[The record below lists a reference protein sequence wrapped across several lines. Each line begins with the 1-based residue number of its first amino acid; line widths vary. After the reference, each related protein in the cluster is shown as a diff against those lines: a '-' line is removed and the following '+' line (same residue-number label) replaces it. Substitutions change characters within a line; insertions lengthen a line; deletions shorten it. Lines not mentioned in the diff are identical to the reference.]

1 LSEKFNILLCEFNDS
16 KIFNDYCKKYGHSDH
31 QELKSEVL
39 TILLELPQHKKD
51 TIAENNYLTP
61 YALQILKFQVS
72 HSNWTAFRKKFGN
85 REKLI
90 MFDDINIHSSLGDR
104 GGNDNEI
111 TDRFIAWKKL
121 FDVPMYDLHDIEE
134 VEIEVEKVVAKI
146 EEDML
151 DQNNKYFYHSR
162 LLNELIITGVN
173 TKQLSRDIGIPYTSV
188 RHAIKEYR
196 LHLKEWLK

>member
-1 LSEKFNILLCEFNDS
+1 LSEKFNILLIEFNDS
-16 KIFNDYCKKYGHSDH
+16 KIFNDYCRKYGHNNH

-39 TILLELPQHKKD
+39 SILLELPDHKKE

-72 HSNWTAFRKKFGN
+72 HCNWTAFRKKFGN
-85 REKLI
+85 RENLVLVEN
-90 MFDDINIHSSLGDR
+90 FDDDKGKIYIENHYQNKQSLP
-104 GGNDNEI
+104 I
-111 TDRFIAWKKL
+111 
-121 FDVPMYDLHDIEE
+121 FDVKDYDAHDLDEE
-134 VEIEVEKVVAKI
+134 FIDTEKVVKKI
-146 EEDML
+146 EQDML

>member
-1 LSEKFNILLCEFNDS
+1 MSEKFNILLIEFNDS
-16 KIFNDYCKKYGHSDH
+16 KIFNDYCKKYGHNNH

-39 TILLELPQHKKD
+39 SILLELPDHKKE

-72 HSNWTAFRKKFGN
+72 HCNWTAFRKKFGN
-85 REKLI
+85 RENLVLVEN
-90 MFDDINIHSSLGDR
+90 FDDDKGKIYIENHYQNKQSLP
-104 GGNDNEI
+104 I
-111 TDRFIAWKKL
+111 
-121 FDVPMYDLHDIEE
+121 FDVKDYDAHDIDEE
-134 VEIEVEKVVAKI
+134 FIDTEKVVKKI
-146 EEDML
+146 EQDML

-196 LHLKEWLK
+196 QHLKEWLK

>member
-1 LSEKFNILLCEFNDS
+1 MLCEFNDS
-16 KIFNDYCKKYGHSDH
+16 KIFNDYCKKYGHNNH

-39 TILLELPQHKKD
+39 SILLELPDHKKE
-51 TIAENNYLTP
+51 TISENNYLIP

-72 HSNWTAFRKKFGN
+72 HCNWTAFRKKFGN
-85 REKLI
+85 RENLVLVEN
-90 MFDDINIHSSLGDR
+90 FDGDN
-104 GGNDNEI
+104 GKIYIENHYQN
-111 TDRFIAWKKL
+111 KQSVPL
-121 FDVPMYDLHDIEE
+121 FDIKDYDAHDIDEE
-134 VEIEVEKVVAKI
+134 FIDTEKVVKKI
-146 EEDML
+146 EADML

-196 LHLKEWLK
+196 QHLREWLK

>member
-1 LSEKFNILLCEFNDS
+1 MSDKFNIMLCEFNDS
-16 KIFNDYCKKYGHSDH
+16 KIFNDYCKKYGHNNH

-39 TILLELPQHKKD
+39 AILLELPDHKKE
-51 TIAENNYLTP
+51 TISENNYLIP

-72 HSNWTAFRKKFGN
+72 HCNWTAFRKKFGN
-85 REKLI
+85 RENLVLVEN
-90 MFDDINIHSSLGDR
+90 FDGDN
-104 GGNDNEI
+104 GKIYIENHYQN
-111 TDRFIAWKKL
+111 KQSVPL
-121 FDVPMYDLHDIEE
+121 FDIKDYDAHDIDEE
-134 VEIEVEKVVAKI
+134 FIDTEKVVKKI

>member
-1 LSEKFNILLCEFNDS
+1 MSEKFNILLVEFNDS
-16 KIFNDYCKKYGHSDH
+16 KIFNDYCRKYGHGDH

-39 TILLELPQHKKD
+39 SILLELPQHKKD

-72 HSNWTAFRKKFGN
+72 HCNWTAFRKKFGN
-85 REKLI
+85 RENLVLVET
-90 MFDDINIHSSLGDR
+90 F
-104 GGNDNEI
+104 E
-111 TDRFIAWKKL
+111 
-121 FDVPMYDLHDIEE
+121 DIED
-134 VEIEVEKVVAKI
+134 VEYFEDEIQVEKIVAKI

-196 LHLKEWLK
+196 QHLKEWLK

>member
-1 LSEKFNILLCEFNDS
+1 MSEKFNILLVEFNNS
-16 KIFNDYCKKYGHSDH
+16 KIFNDYCRRYGHNDH

-39 TILLELPQHKKD
+39 SILLELPQHKKD

-72 HSNWTAFRKKFGN
+72 HCNWTAFRKKFGN
-85 REKLI
+85 RENLVLVEN
-90 MFDDINIHSSLGDR
+90 F
-104 GGNDNEI
+104 E
-111 TDRFIAWKKL
+111 
-121 FDVPMYDLHDIEE
+121 DIEDIE
-134 VEIEVEKVVAKI
+134 YFEDEIQIEKIVAKI

>member
-1 LSEKFNILLCEFNDS
+1 MSEKFNILLVEFNDS
-16 KIFNDYCKKYGHSDH
+16 KIFNDYCKKYGHNNH

-39 TILLELPQHKKD
+39 SILLELPDHKKE

-72 HSNWTAFRKKFGN
+72 HCNWTAFRKKFGN
-85 REKLI
+85 RENLVLVEN
-90 MFDDINIHSSLGDR
+90 FDDDKGKIYIENHYQNKQTLPI
-104 GGNDNEI
+104 
-111 TDRFIAWKKL
+111 
-121 FDVPMYDLHDIEE
+121 FDVKDYDAHDIDEE
-134 VEIEVEKVVAKI
+134 FIDTEKVVKKI
-146 EEDML
+146 ESDML

-196 LHLKEWLK
+196 QHLKEWLK

>member
-1 LSEKFNILLCEFNDS
+1 MSERFNILLVEFNDS
-16 KIFNDYCKKYGHSDH
+16 KIFNDYCRKYGHGDH

-39 TILLELPQHKKD
+39 SILLELPQHKKD

-72 HSNWTAFRKKFGN
+72 HCNWTAFRKKFGN
-85 REKLI
+85 RENLVLVET
-90 MFDDINIHSSLGDR
+90 F
-104 GGNDNEI
+104 E
-111 TDRFIAWKKL
+111 
-121 FDVPMYDLHDIEE
+121 DIED
-134 VEIEVEKVVAKI
+134 VEYFEDEIQVEKIVAKI

-196 LHLKEWLK
+196 QHLKEWLK

>member
-1 LSEKFNILLCEFNDS
+1 MSEKFNILLVEFNDS
-16 KIFNDYCKKYGHSDH
+16 KIFNDYCKRYGHKDH

-39 TILLELPQHKKD
+39 SILLELPEHKKE

-72 HSNWTAFRKKFGN
+72 HCNWTAFRKKFGN
-85 REKLI
+85 RENLVLVET
-90 MFDDINIHSSLGDR
+90 FDDIEDVEYFE
-104 GGNDNEI
+104 DEI
-111 TDRFIAWKKL
+111 Q
-121 FDVPMYDLHDIEE
+121 
-134 VEIEVEKVVAKI
+134 VEKIVAKI

-196 LHLKEWLK
+196 QHLKEWLSK

>member
-1 LSEKFNILLCEFNDS
+1 LSDKFNILLCEFNDS
-16 KIFNDYCKKYGHSDH
+16 KIFNDYCRKYGHNNH

-39 TILLELPQHKKD
+39 SILLELPDHKKE

-72 HSNWTAFRKKFGN
+72 HCNWTAFRKKFGN
-85 REKLI
+85 RENLVLVEN
-90 MFDDINIHSSLGDR
+90 FDDDKGKIYIENHYQNKQSLP
-104 GGNDNEI
+104 I
-111 TDRFIAWKKL
+111 
-121 FDVPMYDLHDIEE
+121 FDVKDYDAHDIDEE
-134 VEIEVEKVVAKI
+134 FIDTEKVVKKI
-146 EEDML
+146 ESDML

>member
-1 LSEKFNILLCEFNDS
+1 LSEKFNILLIEFNDS
-16 KIFNDYCKKYGHSDH
+16 KIFNDYCKKYGHNNH

-39 TILLELPQHKKD
+39 SILLELPDHKKE

-72 HSNWTAFRKKFGN
+72 HCNWTAFRKKFGN
-85 REKLI
+85 RENLVLVEN
-90 MFDDINIHSSLGDR
+90 FDDDKGKIYIENHYQNKQSLP
-104 GGNDNEI
+104 I
-111 TDRFIAWKKL
+111 
-121 FDVPMYDLHDIEE
+121 FDVKDYDAHDLDEE
-134 VEIEVEKVVAKI
+134 FIDTEKVVKKI
-146 EEDML
+146 EQDML

-196 LHLKEWLK
+196 QHLKEWLK

>member
-1 LSEKFNILLCEFNDS
+1 MLIEFNNS
-16 KIFNDYCKKYGHSDH
+16 KIFNDYCKKYGHNNH

-39 TILLELPQHKKD
+39 SILLELPDHKKE
-51 TIAENNYLTP
+51 TISENNYLIP

-72 HSNWTAFRKKFGN
+72 HCNWTAFRKKFGN
-85 REKLI
+85 RENLVLVEN
-90 MFDDINIHSSLGDR
+90 FDGDK
-104 GGNDNEI
+104 GKIYIENHYQN
-111 TDRFIAWKKL
+111 KQSVPL
-121 FDVPMYDLHDIEE
+121 FDIKDYDAHDIDEE
-134 VEIEVEKVVAKI
+134 FIDTEKVVKKI
-146 EEDML
+146 EADML

-196 LHLKEWLK
+196 QHLKEWLK

>member
-1 LSEKFNILLCEFNDS
+1 LSEKFNILLVEFNNS
-16 KIFNDYCKKYGHSDH
+16 KIFNDYCRRYGHNDH

-39 TILLELPQHKKD
+39 SILLELPQHKKD

-72 HSNWTAFRKKFGN
+72 HCNWTAFRKKFGN
-85 REKLI
+85 RENLVLVEN
-90 MFDDINIHSSLGDR
+90 F
-104 GGNDNEI
+104 E
-111 TDRFIAWKKL
+111 
-121 FDVPMYDLHDIEE
+121 DIEDIE
-134 VEIEVEKVVAKI
+134 YFEDEIQIEKIVAKI

>member
-1 LSEKFNILLCEFNDS
+1 MSDKFNIMLIEFNDS
-16 KIFNDYCKKYGHSDH
+16 KIFNDYCKKYGHNNH

-39 TILLELPQHKKD
+39 SILLELPDHKKE
-51 TIAENNYLTP
+51 TISENNYLIP

-72 HSNWTAFRKKFGN
+72 HCNWTAFRKKFGN
-85 REKLI
+85 RENLVLVEN
-90 MFDDINIHSSLGDR
+90 FDGDN
-104 GGNDNEI
+104 GKIYIENHYQN
-111 TDRFIAWKKL
+111 KQSVPL
-121 FDVPMYDLHDIEE
+121 FDIKDYDAHDIDEE
-134 VEIEVEKVVAKI
+134 FIDTEKVVKKI

>member
-1 LSEKFNILLCEFNDS
+1 MSDKFNILLCEFNDS
-16 KIFNDYCKKYGHSDH
+16 KIFNDYCKKYGHNNH

-39 TILLELPQHKKD
+39 SILLELPDHKKE

-72 HSNWTAFRKKFGN
+72 HCNWTAFRKKFGN
-85 REKLI
+85 RENLVLVEN
-90 MFDDINIHSSLGDR
+90 FDDDKGKIYIENHYQNKQSLP
-104 GGNDNEI
+104 I
-111 TDRFIAWKKL
+111 
-121 FDVPMYDLHDIEE
+121 FDVKDYDAHDIDEE
-134 VEIEVEKVVAKI
+134 FIDTEKVVKKI
-146 EEDML
+146 ESDML

>member
-16 KIFNDYCKKYGHSDH
+16 KIFNDYCRKYGHNNH

-39 TILLELPQHKKD
+39 SILLELPDHKKE

-72 HSNWTAFRKKFGN
+72 HCNWTAFRKKFGN
-85 REKLI
+85 RENLVLVEN
-90 MFDDINIHSSLGDR
+90 FDDDKGKIYIENHYQNKQTLPI
-104 GGNDNEI
+104 
-111 TDRFIAWKKL
+111 
-121 FDVPMYDLHDIEE
+121 FDVKDYDAHDLDEE
-134 VEIEVEKVVAKI
+134 FIDTEKVVKKI
-146 EEDML
+146 ESDML

-196 LHLKEWLK
+196 QHLREWLK

>member
-1 LSEKFNILLCEFNDS
+1 LSEKFNILLVEFNDS
-16 KIFNDYCKKYGHSDH
+16 KIFNDYCRKYGHGDH

-39 TILLELPQHKKD
+39 SILLELPQHKKD

-72 HSNWTAFRKKFGN
+72 HCNWTAFRKKFGN
-85 REKLI
+85 RENLVLVET
-90 MFDDINIHSSLGDR
+90 F
-104 GGNDNEI
+104 E
-111 TDRFIAWKKL
+111 
-121 FDVPMYDLHDIEE
+121 DIED
-134 VEIEVEKVVAKI
+134 VEYFEDEIQVEKIVAKI

-151 DQNNKYFYHSR
+151 NQDNKYFYHSR

>member
-1 LSEKFNILLCEFNDS
+1 MSDKFNIMLCEFNDS
-16 KIFNDYCKKYGHSDH
+16 KIFNDYCRKYGHNNH

-39 TILLELPQHKKD
+39 AILLELPDHKKE
-51 TIAENNYLTP
+51 TISENNYLIP

-72 HSNWTAFRKKFGN
+72 HCNWTAFRKKFGN
-85 REKLI
+85 RENLV
-90 MFDDINIHSSLGDR
+90 MFDDININDKR
-104 GGNDNEI
+104 GEIKEDI
-111 TDRFIAWKKL
+111 TDKFIILNKSL
-121 FDVPMYDLHDIEE
+121 EIPIYDYHTLEE
-134 VEIEVEKVVAKI
+134 EFIDTEKVVKKI

-196 LHLKEWLK
+196 QHLKEWLK

>member
-1 LSEKFNILLCEFNDS
+1 LSEKFNILLIEFNDS
-16 KIFNDYCKKYGHSDH
+16 KIFNDYCKKYGHNNH

-39 TILLELPQHKKD
+39 SILLELPDHKKE

-72 HSNWTAFRKKFGN
+72 HCNWTAFRKKFGN
-85 REKLI
+85 RENLVLVEN
-90 MFDDINIHSSLGDR
+90 FDDDKGKIYIENHYQNKQSLP
-104 GGNDNEI
+104 I
-111 TDRFIAWKKL
+111 
-121 FDVPMYDLHDIEE
+121 FDVKDYDAHDIDEE
-134 VEIEVEKVVAKI
+134 FIDTEKVVKKI
-146 EEDML
+146 EQDML

>member
-1 LSEKFNILLCEFNDS
+1 MSDKFNILLVEFNDS
-16 KIFNDYCKKYGHSDH
+16 KIFNDYCKKYGHNNH

-39 TILLELPQHKKD
+39 SILLELPDHKKD

-72 HSNWTAFRKKFGN
+72 HCNWTAFRKKFGN
-85 REKLI
+85 RENLVLVEN
-90 MFDDINIHSSLGDR
+90 FDDDKGKIYIENHYQNKQSLP
-104 GGNDNEI
+104 I
-111 TDRFIAWKKL
+111 
-121 FDVPMYDLHDIEE
+121 FDVKDYDAHDIDEE
-134 VEIEVEKVVAKI
+134 FIDTEKVVKKI
-146 EEDML
+146 EQDML

-196 LHLKEWLK
+196 QHLREWLK

>member
-1 LSEKFNILLCEFNDS
+1 MSEKFNILLVEFNDS
-16 KIFNDYCKKYGHSDH
+16 KIFNDYCRKYGHNNH

-39 TILLELPQHKKD
+39 SILLELPDHKKE

-72 HSNWTAFRKKFGN
+72 HCNWTAFRKKFGN
-85 REKLI
+85 RENLVLVEN
-90 MFDDINIHSSLGDR
+90 FDDDKGKIYIENHYQNKQSLPIFDIK
-104 GGNDNEI
+104 DYDAHDLDEE
-111 TDRFIAWKKL
+111 FI
-121 FDVPMYDLHDIEE
+121 DT
-134 VEIEVEKVVAKI
+134 EKVVKKI
-146 EEDML
+146 ESDML

-196 LHLKEWLK
+196 QHLKEWLK

>member
-1 LSEKFNILLCEFNDS
+1 LLVEFNDS
-16 KIFNDYCKKYGHSDH
+16 KIFNDYCRKYGHGDH

-39 TILLELPQHKKD
+39 SILLELPQHKKD

-72 HSNWTAFRKKFGN
+72 HCNWTAFRKKFGN
-85 REKLI
+85 RENLVLVET
-90 MFDDINIHSSLGDR
+90 F
-104 GGNDNEI
+104 E
-111 TDRFIAWKKL
+111 
-121 FDVPMYDLHDIEE
+121 DIED
-134 VEIEVEKVVAKI
+134 VEYFEDEIQVEKIVAKI

>member
-1 LSEKFNILLCEFNDS
+1 LSEKFNIQLCEFNDS

-72 HSNWTAFRKKFGN
+72 HCNWTAFRKKFGN
-85 REKLI
+85 REKLV
-90 MFDDINIHSSLGDR
+90 MFDDINLHTQNIR
-104 GGNDNEI
+104 NNDI
-111 TDRFIAWKKL
+111 TDKFVIIDKL
-121 FDVPMYDLHDIEE
+121 FDIPIYDLHDIDEE
-134 VEIEVEKVVAKI
+134 FIDTEKVVKKI
-146 EEDML
+146 ESDML

-196 LHLKEWLK
+196 QHLKEWLK

>member
-16 KIFNDYCKKYGHSDH
+16 KIFNDYCRKYGHNNH

-39 TILLELPQHKKD
+39 SILLELPDHKKE

-72 HSNWTAFRKKFGN
+72 HCNWTAFRKKFGN
-85 REKLI
+85 RENLVLVEN
-90 MFDDINIHSSLGDR
+90 FDDDKGKIYIENHYQNKQSLP
-104 GGNDNEI
+104 I
-111 TDRFIAWKKL
+111 
-121 FDVPMYDLHDIEE
+121 FDVKDYDAHDIDEE
-134 VEIEVEKVVAKI
+134 FIDTEKVVKKI
-146 EEDML
+146 ESDML

-196 LHLKEWLK
+196 QHLREWLK

>member
-1 LSEKFNILLCEFNDS
+1 MSDKFNIMLCEFNDS
-16 KIFNDYCKKYGHSDH
+16 KIFNDYCKKYGHNNH

-39 TILLELPQHKKD
+39 SILLELPDHKKE
-51 TIAENNYLTP
+51 TISENNYLIP

-72 HSNWTAFRKKFGN
+72 HCNWTAFRKKFGN
-85 REKLI
+85 RENLVLVEN
-90 MFDDINIHSSLGDR
+90 FDGDK
-104 GGNDNEI
+104 GKIYIENHYQN
-111 TDRFIAWKKL
+111 KQSVPL
-121 FDVPMYDLHDIEE
+121 FDIKDYDAHDIDEE
-134 VEIEVEKVVAKI
+134 FIDTEKVVKKI
-146 EEDML
+146 QEDML

-196 LHLKEWLK
+196 QHLKEWLK

>member
-1 LSEKFNILLCEFNDS
+1 MSEKFNILLIEFNDS
-16 KIFNDYCKKYGHSDH
+16 KIFNDYCKKYGHNNH

-39 TILLELPQHKKD
+39 SILLELPDHKKE

-72 HSNWTAFRKKFGN
+72 HCNWTAFRKKFGN
-85 REKLI
+85 RENLVLVEN
-90 MFDDINIHSSLGDR
+90 FDDDKGKIYIENHYQNKQSLP
-104 GGNDNEI
+104 I
-111 TDRFIAWKKL
+111 
-121 FDVPMYDLHDIEE
+121 FDVKDYDAHDLDEE
-134 VEIEVEKVVAKI
+134 FIDTEKVVKKI
-146 EEDML
+146 ESDML

>member
-1 LSEKFNILLCEFNDS
+1 MSDKFNIMLCEFNDS
-16 KIFNDYCKKYGHSDH
+16 KIFNDYCRKYGQNNH

-39 TILLELPQHKKD
+39 SILLELPDHKKE
-51 TIAENNYLTP
+51 TISENNYLIP

-72 HSNWTAFRKKFGN
+72 HCNWTAFRKKFGN
-85 REKLI
+85 RENLVLVEN
-90 MFDDINIHSSLGDR
+90 FDGDN
-104 GGNDNEI
+104 GKIYIENHYQN
-111 TDRFIAWKKL
+111 KQSVPL
-121 FDVPMYDLHDIEE
+121 FDIKDYDAHDIDEE
-134 VEIEVEKVVAKI
+134 FIDTEKVVKKI

>member
-1 LSEKFNILLCEFNDS
+1 LSEKFNILLVEFNDS
-16 KIFNDYCKKYGHSDH
+16 KIFNDYCRKYGHNDH

-39 TILLELPQHKKD
+39 SILLELPQHKKD

-72 HSNWTAFRKKFGN
+72 HCNWTAFRKKFGN
-85 REKLI
+85 RENLVLVET
-90 MFDDINIHSSLGDR
+90 F
-104 GGNDNEI
+104 E
-111 TDRFIAWKKL
+111 
-121 FDVPMYDLHDIEE
+121 DIED
-134 VEIEVEKVVAKI
+134 VEYFEDEIQVEKIVSKI

-196 LHLKEWLK
+196 QHLKEWLK

>member
-1 LSEKFNILLCEFNDS
+1 MSEKFNILLVEFNDS
-16 KIFNDYCKKYGHSDH
+16 KIFNDYCRRYGHNDH

-39 TILLELPQHKKD
+39 SILLELPQHKKD

-72 HSNWTAFRKKFGN
+72 HCNWTAFRKKFGN
-85 REKLI
+85 RENLVLVETFEDI
-90 MFDDINIHSSLGDR
+90 EDIEYFEDDIQ
-104 GGNDNEI
+104 
-111 TDRFIAWKKL
+111 
-121 FDVPMYDLHDIEE
+121 
-134 VEIEVEKVVAKI
+134 VEKIVAKI

-151 DQNNKYFYHSR
+151 NQNNKYFYHSR

>member
-1 LSEKFNILLCEFNDS
+1 LSEKFNILLVEFNDS
-16 KIFNDYCKKYGHSDH
+16 KIFNDYCRKYGHNNH

-39 TILLELPQHKKD
+39 SILLELPDHKKE

-72 HSNWTAFRKKFGN
+72 HCNWTAFRKKFGN
-85 REKLI
+85 RENLVLVEN
-90 MFDDINIHSSLGDR
+90 FDDDKGKIYIENHYQNKQSLPIFDIK
-104 GGNDNEI
+104 DYDAHDLDEE
-111 TDRFIAWKKL
+111 FI
-121 FDVPMYDLHDIEE
+121 DT
-134 VEIEVEKVVAKI
+134 EKVVKKI
-146 EEDML
+146 ESDML

-196 LHLKEWLK
+196 QHLKEWLK

>member
-1 LSEKFNILLCEFNDS
+1 MSEKFNILLVEFNDS
-16 KIFNDYCKKYGHSDH
+16 KIFNDYCRRYGHGDH

-39 TILLELPQHKKD
+39 SILLELPQHKKD

-72 HSNWTAFRKKFGN
+72 HCNWTAFRKKFGN
-85 REKLI
+85 RENLVLVET
-90 MFDDINIHSSLGDR
+90 F
-104 GGNDNEI
+104 E
-111 TDRFIAWKKL
+111 
-121 FDVPMYDLHDIEE
+121 DIEDIE
-134 VEIEVEKVVAKI
+134 YFEDEIQVEKIVAKI

-196 LHLKEWLK
+196 QFLKEWLSK

>member
-16 KIFNDYCKKYGHSDH
+16 KIFNDYCRKYGHNNH

-39 TILLELPQHKKD
+39 SILLELPDHKKE

-72 HSNWTAFRKKFGN
+72 HCNWTAFRKKFGN
-85 REKLI
+85 RENLVLVEN
-90 MFDDINIHSSLGDR
+90 FDDDKGKIYIENHYQNKQSLP
-104 GGNDNEI
+104 I
-111 TDRFIAWKKL
+111 
-121 FDVPMYDLHDIEE
+121 FDVKDYDAHDIDEE
-134 VEIEVEKVVAKI
+134 FIDTEKVVKKI
-146 EEDML
+146 ESDML

-196 LHLKEWLK
+196 QHLIEWLK

>member
-1 LSEKFNILLCEFNDS
+1 LSEKFNILLVEFNDS
-16 KIFNDYCKKYGHSDH
+16 KIFNDYCRKYGHGDH

-39 TILLELPQHKKD
+39 SILLELPQHKKD

-72 HSNWTAFRKKFGN
+72 HCNWTAFRKKFGN
-85 REKLI
+85 RENLVLVDT
-90 MFDDINIHSSLGDR
+90 FEDVEDVEYFED
-104 GGNDNEI
+104 EI
-111 TDRFIAWKKL
+111 Q
-121 FDVPMYDLHDIEE
+121 
-134 VEIEVEKVVAKI
+134 VEKIVAKI

>member
-1 LSEKFNILLCEFNDS
+1 MSDKFNILLIEFNDS
-16 KIFNDYCKKYGHSDH
+16 KIFNDYCKKYGHNNH

-39 TILLELPQHKKD
+39 SILLELPDHKKE

-72 HSNWTAFRKKFGN
+72 HCNWTAFRKKFGN
-85 REKLI
+85 RENLVLVEN
-90 MFDDINIHSSLGDR
+90 FDDDKGKIYIENHYQNKQSTPVYDIKD
-104 GGNDNEI
+104 
-111 TDRFIAWKKL
+111 
-121 FDVPMYDLHDIEE
+121 YDLHDLDEE
-134 VEIEVEKVVAKI
+134 FIDTEKVVKKI
-146 EEDML
+146 EQDML

>member
-1 LSEKFNILLCEFNDS
+1 MSEKFNILLCEFNDS
-16 KIFNDYCKKYGHSDH
+16 KIFNDYCRKYGHNNH

-39 TILLELPQHKKD
+39 SILLELPDHKKE

-72 HSNWTAFRKKFGN
+72 HCNWTAFRKKFGN
-85 REKLI
+85 RENLVLVEN
-90 MFDDINIHSSLGDR
+90 FDDDKGKIYIENHYQNKQSLP
-104 GGNDNEI
+104 I
-111 TDRFIAWKKL
+111 
-121 FDVPMYDLHDIEE
+121 FDVKDYDAHDIDEE
-134 VEIEVEKVVAKI
+134 FIDTEKVVKKI
-146 EEDML
+146 ESDML

>member
-1 LSEKFNILLCEFNDS
+1 LSEKFNILLVEFNDS
-16 KIFNDYCKKYGHSDH
+16 KIFNDYCKKYGHNNH

-39 TILLELPQHKKD
+39 SILLELPDHKKE

-72 HSNWTAFRKKFGN
+72 HCNWTAFRKKFGN
-85 REKLI
+85 RENLVLVEN
-90 MFDDINIHSSLGDR
+90 FDDDKGKIYIENHYQNKQSLP
-104 GGNDNEI
+104 I
-111 TDRFIAWKKL
+111 
-121 FDVPMYDLHDIEE
+121 FDVKDYDAHDLDEE
-134 VEIEVEKVVAKI
+134 FIDTEKVVKKI
-146 EEDML
+146 ESDML

-196 LHLKEWLK
+196 QHLKEWLK

>member
-1 LSEKFNILLCEFNDS
+1 MSEKFNILLCEFNDS

-39 TILLELPQHKKD
+39 SILLELPEHKKD

-72 HSNWTAFRKKFGN
+72 HCNWTAFRKKFGN
-85 REKLI
+85 REKLV
-90 MFDDINIHSSLGDR
+90 MFDDVNLHSQYAR
-104 GGNDNEI
+104 DNEI
-111 TDRFIAWKKL
+111 SDKFIMVEKL
-121 FDVPMYDLHDIEE
+121 FDIPMYDLHDIDEE
-134 VEIEVEKVVAKI
+134 FIDAEKIVKKI
-146 EEDML
+146 ESDML